1 MKKSLN
7 TFKNI
12 SEADIWNS
20 ENIYHL
26 KTDISRIAK
35 TLYQYETYKMI
46 SDVPGDFIEL
56 GVFKG
61 VSLIRFLTFRSILE
75 NNFSRKFYGFD
86 MFKKFPK
93 TKNNYDKKFIK
104 KFEKI
109 AGYGIS
115 KEELEKIFEEKKF
128 QNIDLIRGDIKKTIP
143 KFLKQKPNL
152 KISFLHLDLDTYDIT
167 KFVLNKMY
175 NKVSKRGIILIDDYS
190 SEYGVT
196 KAVDEFLNK
205 NKSNK
210 LKKLTF
216 YRKPSFIIKN

>member
-12 SEADIWNS
+12 SETDVWNS

-35 TLYQYETYKMI
+35 TLYQYEIYQMI
-46 SDVPGDFIEL
+46 SDVPGDFVEL

-86 MFKKFPK
+86 TFKKFPRN
-93 TKNNYDKKFIK
+93 KNTYDKKFVK

-115 KEELEKIFEEKKF
+115 KEELEKILKKKNF
-128 QNIDLIRGDIKKTIP
+128 K
-143 KFLKQKPNL
+143 
-152 KISFLHLDLDTYDIT
+152 
-167 KFVLNKMY
+167 
-175 NKVSKRGIILIDDYS
+175 ILIS
-190 SEYGVT
+190 L
-196 KAVDEFLNK
+196 KA
-205 NKSNK
+205 
-210 LKKLTF
+210 
-216 YRKPSFIIKN
+216 I